1 MDKRDEKVEIR
12 LRIPKWHRMLLEE
25 YCKLYGTSQSAALCG
40 YITDVCWM
48 FLVKSPPRADILSKN
63 INNIYSADS
72 TKSGKSNSKPRKKK
86 GTTISDNFDPP
97 KSITQEEGLN
107 HELAVQLFV
116 DWAKGKGHVQAD
128 WNATFRN
135 ACRGW
140 IKERVPQE
148 RDEWEGV
155 KRV

>member
-1 MDKRDEKVEIR
+1 MELRLKIPRWISDALKQYCESFGTNAVSTITPLLVEY
-12 LRIPKWHRMLLEE
+12 LWHP
-25 YCKLYGTSQSAALCG
+25 S
-40 YITDVCWM
+40 
-48 FLVKSPPRADILSKN
+48 RAQHILSKN

-140 IKERVPQE
+140 IKERLPQE

>member
-1 MDKRDEKVEIR
+1 MDKRDEKVELR
-12 LRIPKWHRMLLEE
+12 LKIPRWISDALKQYCESFGTNAVSTITPLLVEYLWHP
-25 YCKLYGTSQSAALCG
+25 S
-40 YITDVCWM
+40 
-48 FLVKSPPRADILSKN
+48 RAQHILSKN
-63 INNIYSADS
+63 INIIYSDDS

-107 HELAVQLFV
+107 HELAVELFV

>member
-1 MDKRDEKVEIR
+1 MELRLKIPRWISDALKQYCESFGTNAVSTITPLLVEY
-12 LRIPKWHRMLLEE
+12 LWHP
-25 YCKLYGTSQSAALCG
+25 S
-40 YITDVCWM
+40 
-48 FLVKSPPRADILSKN
+48 RAQHILSKN
-63 INNIYSADS
+63 INIIYSADS

-97 KSITQEEGLN
+97 KSITQDEGLN

-140 IKERVPQE
+140 IKERLPQE

>member
-1 MDKRDEKVEIR
+1 MDKRDEKVELR
-12 LRIPKWHRMLLEE
+12 LKIPRWISDALKQYCESFGTNAVSTITPLLVE
-25 YCKLYGTSQSAALCG
+25 YLWNPS
-40 YITDVCWM
+40 
-48 FLVKSPPRADILSKN
+48 RAQHILSKN
-63 INNIYSADS
+63 INNIYSDDS

>member
-1 MDKRDEKVEIR
+1 MTDKGDEKVELR
-12 LRIPKWHRMLLEE
+12 LKIPRWISDALKE
-25 YCKLYGTSQSAALCG
+25 YCDKFGTNAVST
-40 YITDVCWM
+40 ITPL
-48 FLVKSPPRADILSKN
+48 LVEYLWHPSRAQHISSRN
-63 INNIYSADS
+63 INYIYKGKNA
-72 TKSGKSNSKPRKKK
+72 TNSGKPRKKK
-86 GTTISDNFDPP
+86 GTTISDDFNPP
-97 KSITQEEGLN
+97 KSIAQDEGLN

-140 IKERVPQE
+140 IKERLPE
-148 RDEWEGV
+148 EKDEWEGI

>member
-1 MDKRDEKVEIR
+1 MDKRDEKVELR
-12 LRIPKWHRMLLEE
+12 LKIPRWISDALKQYCESFGTNAVSTITPLLVEYLWHP
-25 YCKLYGTSQSAALCG
+25 S
-40 YITDVCWM
+40 
-48 FLVKSPPRADILSKN
+48 RAQHILSKN
-63 INNIYSADS
+63 INIIYSADS

-107 HELAVQLFV
+107 HELAVELFV

>member
-1 MDKRDEKVEIR
+1 MDKRDEKVELR
-12 LRIPKWHRMLLEE
+12 LKIPRWISDALKQYCESFGTNAVSTITPLLVE
-25 YCKLYGTSQSAALCG
+25 YLWNPS
-40 YITDVCWM
+40 
-48 FLVKSPPRADILSKN
+48 RAQHILSKN

-140 IKERVPQE
+140 IKERLPQE

>member
-1 MDKRDEKVEIR
+1 MSEKVEIR
-12 LRIPKWHRMLLEE
+12 LKVPKWISDALKE
-25 YCKLYGTSQSAALCG
+25 YCDHFGATPVST
-40 YITDVCWM
+40 ITPL
-48 FLVKSPPRADILSKN
+48 LVEYLWHPSRAQHILSKN
-63 INNIYSADS
+63 INIIYSADS

-140 IKERVPQE
+140 IKERLPQD

>member
-1 MDKRDEKVEIR
+1 MDSRDEKVELR
-12 LRIPKWHRMLLEE
+12 LKIPRWISDALKQYCESFGTNAVSTITPLLVEYLWHP
-25 YCKLYGTSQSAALCG
+25 S
-40 YITDVCWM
+40 
-48 FLVKSPPRADILSKN
+48 RAQHILSKN
-63 INNIYSADS
+63 INIIYSADS

-97 KSITQEEGLN
+97 KSITQDEGLN
-107 HELAVQLFV
+107 HELAVELFV

-140 IKERVPQE
+140 MKERVPQE

>member
-12 LRIPKWHRMLLEE
+12 LKIPRWISDALKQYCESFGTNAVSTITPLLVE
-25 YCKLYGTSQSAALCG
+25 YLWNPS
-40 YITDVCWM
+40 
-48 FLVKSPPRADILSKN
+48 RAQHILSKN
-63 INNIYSADS
+63 INIIYSDDS

-97 KSITQEEGLN
+97 KSITQDEGLN

>member
-1 MDKRDEKVEIR
+1 MDKRDEKVELR
-12 LRIPKWHRMLLEE
+12 LKIPRWISDALKQYCESFGTNAVSTITPLLVEYLWHP
-25 YCKLYGTSQSAALCG
+25 S
-40 YITDVCWM
+40 
-48 FLVKSPPRADILSKN
+48 RAQHILSKN
-63 INNIYSADS
+63 INIIYSDDS

-140 IKERVPQE
+140 IKERLPQD

>member
-1 MDKRDEKVEIR
+1 MDSRDEKVELR
-12 LRIPKWHRMLLEE
+12 LKIPRWISDALKQYCESFGTNAVSTITPLLVEYLWHP
-25 YCKLYGTSQSAALCG
+25 S
-40 YITDVCWM
+40 
-48 FLVKSPPRADILSKN
+48 RAQHILSKN
-63 INNIYSADS
+63 INIIYSDDS

>member
-1 MDKRDEKVEIR
+1 MNKQDEKVELR
-12 LRIPKWHRMLLEE
+12 LKIPRWISDALKQYCESFGTNAVSTITPLLVEYLWHP
-25 YCKLYGTSQSAALCG
+25 S
-40 YITDVCWM
+40 
-48 FLVKSPPRADILSKN
+48 RAQHILSKN
-63 INNIYSADS
+63 INIIYSDDS

-107 HELAVQLFV
+107 HELAVELFV

-140 IKERVPQE
+140 IKERLPQE

>member
-12 LRIPKWHRMLLEE
+12 LKIPRWISDALKQYCESFGTNAVSTITPVLVEYLWHP
-25 YCKLYGTSQSAALCG
+25 S
-40 YITDVCWM
+40 
-48 FLVKSPPRADILSKN
+48 RAQHILSKN

-140 IKERVPQE
+140 IKERLPQE

>member
-1 MDKRDEKVEIR
+1 MDKRDEKVELR
-12 LRIPKWHRMLLEE
+12 LKIPRWISDALKQYCESFGTNAVSTITPLLVEYLWHP
-25 YCKLYGTSQSAALCG
+25 S
-40 YITDVCWM
+40 
-48 FLVKSPPRADILSKN
+48 RAQHILSKN
-63 INNIYSADS
+63 INIIYSDDS

>member
-12 LRIPKWHRMLLEE
+12 LRISKWHREILEE
-25 YCKLYGTSQSAALCG
+25 YCKIYGSTQSAALCG
-40 YITDVCWM
+40 CITSVLC
-48 FLVKSPPRADILSKN
+48 KSLARMDILSKN
-63 INNIYSADS
+63 INIIYSDDS

-107 HELAVQLFV
+107 HELAVELFV

-140 IKERVPQE
+140 IKERLPQE

>member
-1 MDKRDEKVEIR
+1 MDKRDEKVELR
-12 LRIPKWHRMLLEE
+12 LKIPRWISDALKQYCESFGTNAVSTITPLLVEYLWHP
-25 YCKLYGTSQSAALCG
+25 S
-40 YITDVCWM
+40 
-48 FLVKSPPRADILSKN
+48 RAQHILSKN
-63 INNIYSADS
+63 INIIYSDDS

-107 HELAVQLFV
+107 HELAVELFV

-140 IKERVPQE
+140 IKERLPQE

>member
-1 MDKRDEKVEIR
+1 MDKRDEKVELR
-12 LRIPKWHRMLLEE
+12 LKIPRWISDALKQYCESFGTNAVSTITPLLVEYLWHP
-25 YCKLYGTSQSAALCG
+25 S
-40 YITDVCWM
+40 
-48 FLVKSPPRADILSKN
+48 RAQHILSKN
-63 INNIYSADS
+63 INIIYSADS
-72 TKSGKSNSKPRKKK
+72 TKSGKPNSKPRKKK

>member
-1 MDKRDEKVEIR
+1 MDKRDEKVELR
-12 LRIPKWHRMLLEE
+12 LKIPRWISDALKQYCESFGTNAVSTITPLLVEYLWHP
-25 YCKLYGTSQSAALCG
+25 S
-40 YITDVCWM
+40 
-48 FLVKSPPRADILSKN
+48 RAQHILSKN
-63 INNIYSADS
+63 INIIYSADS

-86 GTTISDNFDPP
+86 GTTISGNFDPP

-140 IKERVPQE
+140 IKERLPQE

>member
-1 MDKRDEKVEIR
+1 MDKRDEKVELR
-12 LRIPKWHRMLLEE
+12 LKIPRWISDALKQYCESFGTNAVSTITPLLVEYLWHP
-25 YCKLYGTSQSAALCG
+25 S
-40 YITDVCWM
+40 
-48 FLVKSPPRADILSKN
+48 RAQHILSKN
-63 INNIYSADS
+63 INIIYSDDS

-97 KSITQEEGLN
+97 KSITQDEGLN

-140 IKERVPQE
+140 IKERLPQD

>member
-12 LRIPKWHRMLLEE
+12 LKIPRWISDALKQYCESFGTNAVSTITPLLVEYLWHP
-25 YCKLYGTSQSAALCG
+25 S
-40 YITDVCWM
+40 
-48 FLVKSPPRADILSKN
+48 RAQHILSKN
-63 INNIYSADS
+63 INIIYSDDS

-97 KSITQEEGLN
+97 KSITQDEGLN

>member
-1 MDKRDEKVEIR
+1 MDKRDEKVELR
-12 LRIPKWHRMLLEE
+12 LKIPRWISDALKQYCESFGTNAVSTITPLLVEYLWHP
-25 YCKLYGTSQSAALCG
+25 S
-40 YITDVCWM
+40 
-48 FLVKSPPRADILSKN
+48 RAQHILSKN
-63 INNIYSADS
+63 INIIYSADS

>member
-1 MDKRDEKVEIR
+1 MDKRDEKVELR
-12 LRIPKWHRMLLEE
+12 LKIPRWISDALKQYCESFGTNAVSTITPLLVE
-25 YCKLYGTSQSAALCG
+25 YLWNPS
-40 YITDVCWM
+40 
-48 FLVKSPPRADILSKN
+48 RAQHILSKN
-63 INNIYSADS
+63 INNIYSDDS

-116 DWAKGKGHVQAD
+116 DWAKGKGHVQAA

-148 RDEWEGV
+148 REEWEGV

>member
-1 MDKRDEKVEIR
+1 MDKRDEKVELR
-12 LRIPKWHRMLLEE
+12 LKIPRWISDALKQYCESFGTNAVSTITPLLVEYLWHP
-25 YCKLYGTSQSAALCG
+25 S
-40 YITDVCWM
+40 
-48 FLVKSPPRADILSKN
+48 RAQHILSKN
-63 INNIYSADS
+63 INIIYSDDS
-72 TKSGKSNSKPRKKK
+72 TKSGKPNSKPRKKK

-140 IKERVPQE
+140 IKERLPQD

>member
-1 MDKRDEKVEIR
+1 MELRLKIPRWISDALKQYCESFGTNAVSTITPLLVEY
-12 LRIPKWHRMLLEE
+12 LWHP
-25 YCKLYGTSQSAALCG
+25 S
-40 YITDVCWM
+40 
-48 FLVKSPPRADILSKN
+48 RAQHILSKN
-63 INNIYSADS
+63 INIIYSADS

-97 KSITQEEGLN
+97 KSITQDEGLN
-107 HELAVQLFV
+107 HELAVELFV

-140 IKERVPQE
+140 MKERVPQE

>member
-1 MDKRDEKVEIR
+1 MTDKGDEKVELR
-12 LRIPKWHRMLLEE
+12 LKIPRWISDALKQYCESFGTNAVSTITPLLVEYLWHP
-25 YCKLYGTSQSAALCG
+25 S
-40 YITDVCWM
+40 
-48 FLVKSPPRADILSKN
+48 RAQHILSKN
-63 INNIYSADS
+63 INIIYSDDS

-107 HELAVQLFV
+107 HELAVELFV

-140 IKERVPQE
+140 IKERLPQE
-148 RDEWEGV
+148 RDEWEGI

>member
-1 MDKRDEKVEIR
+1 MDKRDEKVELR
-12 LRIPKWHRMLLEE
+12 LKIPRWISDALKQYCESFGTNAVSTITPLLVEYLWHP
-25 YCKLYGTSQSAALCG
+25 S
-40 YITDVCWM
+40 
-48 FLVKSPPRADILSKN
+48 RAQHILSKN
-63 INNIYSADS
+63 INIIYSDDS

-97 KSITQEEGLN
+97 KSITQDEGLN

>member
-12 LRIPKWHRMLLEE
+12 LKIPRWISDALKQYCESFGTNAVSTITPLLVE
-25 YCKLYGTSQSAALCG
+25 YLWNPS
-40 YITDVCWM
+40 
-48 FLVKSPPRADILSKN
+48 RAQHILSKN

-97 KSITQEEGLN
+97 KSITQDEGLN

>member
-1 MDKRDEKVEIR
+1 MDKRDEKVELR
-12 LRIPKWHRMLLEE
+12 LKIPRWISDALKQYCESFGTNAVSTITPLLVE
-25 YCKLYGTSQSAALCG
+25 YLWNPS
-40 YITDVCWM
+40 
-48 FLVKSPPRADILSKN
+48 RAQHILSKN

-72 TKSGKSNSKPRKKK
+72 TKSGKPNSKPRKKK

-140 IKERVPQE
+140 IKERLPQE

>member
-1 MDKRDEKVEIR
+1 MDKRDEKVELR
-12 LRIPKWHRMLLEE
+12 LKIPRWISDALKQYCESFGTNAVSTITPLLVEYLWHP
-25 YCKLYGTSQSAALCG
+25 S
-40 YITDVCWM
+40 
-48 FLVKSPPRADILSKN
+48 RAEHILSKN
-63 INNIYSADS
+63 INIIYSDDS

-97 KSITQEEGLN
+97 KSITQDEGLN

-140 IKERVPQE
+140 MKERVPQE

>member
-1 MDKRDEKVEIR
+1 MDKRGEKVELR
-12 LRIPKWHRMLLEE
+12 LKIPRWISDALKQYCESFGTNAVSTITPLLVEYLWHP
-25 YCKLYGTSQSAALCG
+25 S
-40 YITDVCWM
+40 
-48 FLVKSPPRADILSKN
+48 RAQHILSKN
-63 INNIYSADS
+63 INIIYSADS

-107 HELAVQLFV
+107 HELAVELFV

-140 IKERVPQE
+140 IKERVPQD